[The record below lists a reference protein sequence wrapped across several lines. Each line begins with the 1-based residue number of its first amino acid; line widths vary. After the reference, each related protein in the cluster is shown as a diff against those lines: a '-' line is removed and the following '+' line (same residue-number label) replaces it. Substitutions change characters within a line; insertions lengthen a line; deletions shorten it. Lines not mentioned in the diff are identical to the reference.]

1 MPWHLVVD
9 QLKITNNALERLNI
23 RQEETNRLLARII
36 ELYEWANKQSIDCP
50 NGE

>member
-1 MPWHLVVD
+1 MDPIAID
-9 QLKITNNALERLNI
+9 QLKYIHNTLERMNV
-23 RQEETNRLLARII
+23 RQEETNRLLSRII